1 MARKSSKDVRK
12 QKGVRRKITKRD
24 DISRT
29 WTKKIFHEL
38 QANKAED

>member
-12 QKGVRRKITKRD
+12 HKDVKRRLTKKN

-29 WTKKIFHEL
+29 WTKKIFEEL
-38 QANKAED
+38 QENKED